1 MRCIDRSP
9 RYFVPLYYDDDE
21 IMMIM
26 IMLNMFALSKNNMLN
41 MLNISVV
48 SKNNLLHMLN
58 ILIVSNIIIVKQST
72 EYIG

>member
-1 MRCIDRSP
+1 MCCIDRSP
-9 RYFVPLYYDDDE
+9 RYFVPLDYDDDE

-48 SKNNLLHMLN
+48 SKNNLLHLLN
-58 ILIVSNIIIVKQST
+58 ILIVSNIILVKQ
-72 EYIG
+72 